1 MLVAADRAWE
11 AVCALKTIM
20 MCTRKAMEWVLSG
33 LVPLSGTWGR
43 DWGRKG
49 VVGEPKG
56 IE

>member
-11 AVCALKTIM
+11 AVYALKTIM

-43 DWGRKG
+43 DWGGKG
-49 VVGEPKG
+49 
-56 IE
+56 